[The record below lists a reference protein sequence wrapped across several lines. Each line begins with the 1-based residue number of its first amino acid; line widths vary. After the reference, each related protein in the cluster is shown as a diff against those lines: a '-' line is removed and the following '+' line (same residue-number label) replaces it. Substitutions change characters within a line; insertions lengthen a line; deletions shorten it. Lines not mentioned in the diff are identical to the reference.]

1 MALLAN
7 FHLGLDFLW
16 RERERERENCGNLK
30 FKTMEMLVEHNRKW
44 HFSNFGDTCKFIPY
58 LD

>member
-1 MALLAN
+1 M
-7 FHLGLDFLW
+7 
-16 RERERERENCGNLK
+16 ERERERENCGNLK

-44 HFSNFGDTCKFIPY
+44 HFSNFVDTCKFIAD

>member
-1 MALLAN
+1 MVLLAN

-44 HFSNFGDTCKFIPY
+44 HFSNFVDTCKFIAD